1 MDREIPIEERR
12 KAQRRIIIRAILIT
26 MAVGTGFFGL
36 SLLLEPVLPVKGLMI
51 AEADI
56 GTIEIT
62 VSASGKLVPQNEEI
76 IISPINSRIL
86 EVYKNP
92 GDVVEINEPLLKLD
106 LSEIDTE
113 YNKKLDEREKLKSK
127 LIQTKIR
134 LDNNISEMEM
144 NLQIKQMRVERYL
157 VECAIEKYLDS
168 IGASTA
174 DKVQKV
180 RLNYEEASLEL
191 NQLREKTENERRSAK
206 AEMNVQELEYKIFEK
221 ELAQSAKLLKEAHVL
236 SPRKATLS
244 FIANQ
249 IGMQVTQ
256 STQLAVISDLTQ
268 FKVEAE
274 VADGY
279 ADRLSLG
286 AKAIVEVGKEKLTG
300 TVINITPGASGGL
313 LKFVVMLHDSDNP
326 ALRSGLRTD
335 VYVMYGVRADVL
347 RIPNGRYFKG
357 KGTHELWV
365 VNGGKA
371 EKRNV
376 GLGESSYEYVEVT
389 GGLQQ
394 GDKIII
400 SDMERYN
407 NKYSIKLK

>member
-376 GLGESSYEYVEVT
+376 GLGESSYDYVEVT

-394 GDKIII
+394 GDKVII